1 MIESGHDIYAKLAYP
16 MLAIGLI
23 GATGAIIGF
32 ILDKKALVVCGQ
44 AMVGAHLLMYLLLFN
59 SWLLGSAGLSIVAG
73 GCAYP
78 SFKKKGRPFLWWF
91 LLSAPIGVIYILTMG
106 LWALYVLA
114 HGP

>member
-1 MIESGHDIYAKLAYP
+1 
-16 MLAIGLI
+16 MLAIGLV
-23 GATGAIIGF
+23 GATGAIIGA
-32 ILDKKALVVCGQ
+32 IADKKALVVCGQ

-59 SWLLGSAGLSIVAG
+59 SWLLGLAGLSIVAG

-78 SFKKKGRPFLWWF
+78 DLNKKRRSLLWWF
-91 LLSAPIGVIYILTMG
+91 FLSAPIGVIYILAMG